1 MQSVSWIDP
10 TLLQDLKACCCSV
23 PSSCKKAESTACLTT
38 HRQER
43 SLLPLQSVDVF
54 EEIRIGEQWVE
65 GEEGGVPRDHR
76 GCEHRRTA
84 VRNDCST
91 SPGNRRE
98 TFPRYLR
105 KLRMLYI
112 NSCTT
117 PILRAAVNNK
127 YMACNRHVLILQ
139 YFIVEFQ

>member
-1 MQSVSWIDP
+1 MID
-10 TLLQDLKACCCSV
+10 TVA
-23 PSSCKKAESTACLTT
+23 
-38 HRQER
+38 
-43 SLLPLQSVDVF
+43 
-54 EEIRIGEQWVE
+54 EIRIGEQRVE
-65 GEEGGVPRDHR
+65 GEEGGVQRDHR
-76 GCEHRRTA
+76 GYKQRTTA
-84 VRNDCST
+84 RATVQST
-91 SPGNRRE
+91 SPGNPRE

-117 PILRAAVNNK
+117 PIFRAAMNNK